1 MRDSLLTPR
10 QVADR
15 LQVSI
20 GWVLDHASGRRLP
33 VLPSLKLGKSV
44 RFREAE
50 LDAFL
55 EKCRRCIAAGVA
67 IH

>member
-50 LDAFL
+50 VERFL
-55 EKCRRCIAAGVA
+55 EGCRRLMEHGRPIQ
-67 IH
+67 